1 MNENE
6 LTNPLLVITNVH
18 ITIGLKTRLDS
29 KAGLEEVD
37 PHESDF
43 STTC

>member
-6 LTNPLLVITNVH
+6 LTNPILVITNVH
-18 ITIGLKTRLDS
+18 ITIGLKTRLDL
-29 KAGLEEVD
+29 KAGLEVD
-37 PHESDF
+37 PHEGVF